1 MNKTIPTRPLDAVRA
16 GFHYGGMEY
25 RNLGNTGL
33 RVSALS
39 FGAWVTFGAQIEDDT
54 AADLMRT
61 AYEAGVNFFD
71 NAEAYAGGRAE
82 LVMGKI
88 LKDFGWPRSS
98 WCVSSKVF
106 WGGQQPTQHGLSRKH
121 IHDACHDA
129 LKRLQVDYLDLFFCH
144 RPDHQTPIE
153 ETVAAMTDLIRQ
165 GKVLYWGT
173 SEWTAR
179 DIALAHEAAA
189 RNGHYAPAME
199 QPQYHLF
206 HRQRVEVDY
215 APLYRNP
222 GLGTTVWSPLAS
234 GLLTG
239 KYLEGDPGD
248 TRISLEGY
256 DWLKK
261 RFEGEDFE
269 QKIAVIAKLAK
280 LADELGITM
289 PRLALGWV
297 LKNPHV
303 STAILGA
310 SKVFQ
315 LTENL
320 KTIDDMPKITA
331 DVMARIEEIAGS
343 KPEPEQQF

>member
-1 MNKTIPTRPLDAVRA
+1 
-16 GFHYGGMEY
+16 MEY

-33 RVSALS
+33 RLSALS
-39 FGAWVTFGAQIEDDT
+39 YGAWVTFGQQIDNST
-54 AADLMRT
+54 AADLMRA
-61 AYEAGVNFFD
+61 AYEGGVNFFD
-71 NAEAYAGGRAE
+71 NAEGYAEGRAE
-82 LVMGKI
+82 IVMGDI
-88 LKDFGWPRSS
+88 LKKAGWPRSS

-106 WGGQQPTQHGLSRKH
+106 WGGKGPTQRGLSRKH

-129 LKRLQVDYLDLFFCH
+129 LRRLQVDYLDLFFCH
-144 RPDHQTPIE
+144 RPDHLTPIE

-179 DIALAHEAAA
+179 DIALAHEAAS
-189 RNGHYAPAME
+189 RNGLYAPVME

-206 HRQRVEVDY
+206 HRKRIEVDY
-215 APLYRNP
+215 APLYRKP

-239 KYLEGDPGD
+239 KYLEGDPGN

-256 DWLKK
+256 GWLKS
-261 RFEGEDFE
+261 RFQGEDFE
-269 QKIAVIAKLAK
+269 RKIAIIAELAK
-280 LADELGITM
+280 LADELGLTM

-303 STAILGA
+303 TTAILGA
-310 SKVFQ
+310 SKVSQ
-315 LTENL
+315 LEENL
-320 KTIDDMPKITA
+320 KTIDDLPKFTGE
-331 DVMARIEEIAGS
+331 VMERIEAIAGS
-343 KPEPEQQF
+343 KPDPEEQF